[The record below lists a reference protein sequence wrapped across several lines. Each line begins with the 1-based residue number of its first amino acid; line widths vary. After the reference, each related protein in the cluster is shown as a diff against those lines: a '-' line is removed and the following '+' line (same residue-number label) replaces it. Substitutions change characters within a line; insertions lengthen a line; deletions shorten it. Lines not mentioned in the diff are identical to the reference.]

1 MSAASAPTEDDDRI
15 DALKAQLELVQRRM
29 GAIQEIGTALGSTLN
44 LDRLLTLIMSKITE
58 LMTAER
64 STLYLLDEERG
75 ELWAK
80 VAQGEDD
87 REIRFPVGA
96 GLAGWVAKTGQSVNI
111 KDAYQDPRFN
121 NYVDERTGFRTH
133 SIVCQPIR
141 NHRRKIIGVVQVLN
155 KHDGYFTMEDEQLLS
170 ALASQA
176 AVSIENSK
184 LYLKV
189 VGKNIELLD
198 TQQQLK
204 NRISEMDLLFRLEQQ
219 MNQTIGLETFLSTL
233 LDETIDA
240 LPSDGGAILTRH
252 DGGWCM
258 LSKTAEGA
266 PMRQFL
272 DLSHRGLTQRVAD
285 RDGVF
290 LCNSL
295 CEESLDDTALA
306 SALGVT
312 LNNAI
317 GLPLEIDGRRLGA
330 IVLVNRKTAANAG
343 FSSDDSKLLTVIAGR
358 AEVAIVLA
366 NQRQEATKRT
376 RLAAIGQALSG
387 VLHDLKTPMTIVGG
401 YAQLMVDEDDEDTRE
416 SYSASISN
424 QLNALKSMTSEI
436 LSFARGEST
445 LLIRKVFIHQLM
457 KEVEEALTQEFRGRT
472 RLILELGYKDA
483 IRLDSGKMKRV
494 IFNLARN
501 AHQAMPDGGDFT
513 IRTAQSESGDA
524 VEFWFTDTGPGIP
537 DSIRHNVFESFVTS
551 GKENGTGLG
560 LAIVKKIVEQHNGTV
575 DFTSNMNEGTTFH
588 VVLPK
593 SSS

>member
-1 MSAASAPTEDDDRI
+1 
-15 DALKAQLELVQRRM
+15 
-29 GAIQEIGTALGSTLN
+29 
-44 LDRLLTLIMSKITE
+44 
-58 LMTAER
+58 
-64 STLYLLDEERG
+64 
-75 ELWAK
+75 
-80 VAQGEDD
+80 
-87 REIRFPVGA
+87 
-96 GLAGWVAKTGQSVNI
+96 
-111 KDAYQDPRFN
+111 
-121 NYVDERTGFRTH
+121 
-133 SIVCQPIR
+133 
-141 NHRRKIIGVVQVLN
+141 
-155 KHDGYFTMEDEQLLS
+155 
-170 ALASQA
+170 
-176 AVSIENSK
+176 
-184 LYLKV
+184 
-189 VGKNIELLD
+189 
-198 TQQQLK
+198 
-204 NRISEMDLLFRLEQQ
+204 
-219 MNQTIGLETFLSTL
+219 
-233 LDETIDA
+233 
-240 LPSDGGAILTRH
+240 
-252 DGGWCM
+252 
-258 LSKTAEGA
+258 
-266 PMRQFL
+266 
-272 DLSHRGLTQRVAD
+272 
-285 RDGVF
+285 
-290 LCNSL
+290 
-295 CEESLDDTALA
+295 
-306 SALGVT
+306 
-312 LNNAI
+312 
-317 GLPLEIDGRRLGA
+317 
-330 IVLVNRKTAANAG
+330 
-343 FSSDDSKLLTVIAGR
+343 
-358 AEVAIVLA
+358 
-366 NQRQEATKRT
+366 
-376 RLAAIGQALSG
+376 
-387 VLHDLKTPMTIVGG
+387 MTIVGG